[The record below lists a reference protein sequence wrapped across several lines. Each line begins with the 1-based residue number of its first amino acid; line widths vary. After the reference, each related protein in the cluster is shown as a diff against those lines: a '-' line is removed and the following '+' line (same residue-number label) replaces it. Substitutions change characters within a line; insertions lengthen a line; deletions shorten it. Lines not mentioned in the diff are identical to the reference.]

1 MWKVL
6 TLYFKY
12 PTDTI
17 TTVKMPEKL
26 EAPAVSLCIR
36 LGDLVKTD
44 DGLWSYKMNNTR
56 RQEHLEK
63 VKETMTLKDIFEKT
77 PPTTNLILNCLHR
90 LPFSYEVMELNG
102 TDCSDL
108 FNITKYFV
116 QEFICY
122 KFRHS
127 EQVSETLFNYQ
138 QIAFSL
144 RYPGLFYGLGI
155 NPDSIEGANFLKII
169 VHRNRSYPHDSMA
182 FSPTFYRVAN
192 KQPKYNNAKVVYT
205 YLTIHLLPP
214 PYQTDCREYLPV
226 GKGRKECINDC
237 IQKKVLELKGKYF
250 FGKLLIE
257 PVAEKILSEHD
268 LRNKTF
274 EDALDKLEDKCIYTI
289 CRQQACDDRYYL
301 TTVQKE
307 DSSDTNDFT
316 LELNAPNAALTTV
329 RHLPMMGY
337 PELFVYIAS
346 STTTWFSVSF
356 LSLSPKTVY
365 TVTKTLFNRRKET
378 DCKYCLPVKKYLQQE
393 VSLLR
398 TRVLTRK
405 LLYQQD

>member
-1 MWKVL
+1 M
-6 TLYFKY
+6 Y
-12 PTDTI
+12 PTATT
-17 TTVKMPEKL
+17 TTVTMPDKL

-36 LGDLVKTD
+36 VGDLIRGD
-44 DGLWSYKMNNTR
+44 DGLWSYEMNPIR
-56 RQEHLEK
+56 IVKHLGN
-63 VKETMTLKDIFEKT
+63 VIETMTLKEIFEKT
-77 PPTTNLILNCLHR
+77 PPTTNLISSCLHR
-90 LPFSYEVMELNG
+90 HPFSYQVIESNA
-102 TDCSDL
+102 TDCNDL

-122 KFRHS
+122 KFRHT
-127 EQVSETLFNYQ
+127 EQASETLFNYQ

-144 RYPGLFYGLGI
+144 RYPGLFYGLFL
-155 NPDSIEGANFLKII
+155 NPDSLKGANFLKII
-169 VHRNRSYPHDSMA
+169 VHRNRNYPHDSMA

-192 KQPKYNNAKVVYT
+192 KQPKYNHAKVVYT
-205 YLTIHLLPP
+205 FLTTHLLPP
-214 PYQTDCREYLPV
+214 PYQTDCRVYLPV

-237 IQKKVLELKGKYF
+237 IQKNVRNMTGKYF
-250 FGKLLIE
+250 FGRVSDN
-257 PVAEKILSEHD
+257 PDTEKILSEHD
-268 LRNKTF
+268 LLNKTF
-274 EDALDKLEDKCIYTI
+274 EDDLDKLEDHCIDKV
-289 CRQQACDDRYYL
+289 CRQQECSDTHYL

-307 DSSDTNDFT
+307 DSSETNDFN
-316 LELNAPNAALTTV
+316 LELNAPNVALTTV
-329 RHLPMMGY
+329 RHRPMMGY

-346 STTTWFSVSF
+346 SITTWFSVSF

-365 TVTKTLFNRRKET
+365 TLTKTLLNRRKET